1 MSTNLPSMPYNR
13 LGSSGLQVSQFSFG
27 SWVTFG
33 DQVDTGIA
41 KEQLQVAADAG
52 VNFFDNAEVYAGGR
66 SEEIMGEAIRELGWK
81 RHEYVISTKLFWG
94 INGDMV
100 NMQNTL
106 NRKYLMQAIDG
117 SLERLGLDFVDLVYA
132 HRPDPN
138 TPIEETV
145 YAFSDMIE
153 QGKALYWGTSEW
165 SADEIRAAWEIADR
179 RNLRKPVMEQPQYN
193 LLHRNKVEDEFA
205 RLYGDIGLGLTTWS
219 PLASG
224 VLTGKYLEG
233 VPEGSR
239 ATRKGHGDIVTVA
252 KENEDRV
259 RELVRMA
266 EELDVSTGQL
276 ALAWV
281 AANPHVSTVILG
293 ASSVAQLE
301 ENLGALT
308 ALERL
313 TPELKKQLDDLFA

>member
-1 MSTNLPSMPYNR
+1 
-13 LGSSGLQVSQFSFG
+13 
-27 SWVTFG
+27 
-33 DQVDTGIA
+33 
-41 KEQLQVAADAG
+41 
-52 VNFFDNAEVYAGGR
+52 
-66 SEEIMGEAIRELGWK
+66 
-81 RHEYVISTKLFWG
+81 
-94 INGDMV
+94 
-100 NMQNTL
+100 
-106 NRKYLMQAIDG
+106 
-117 SLERLGLDFVDLVYA
+117 
-132 HRPDPN
+132 
-138 TPIEETV
+138 
-145 YAFSDMIE
+145 
-153 QGKALYWGTSEW
+153 
-165 SADEIRAAWEIADR
+165 
-179 RNLRKPVMEQPQYN
+179 MEQPQYN

>member
-1 MSTNLPSMPYNR
+1 MPYNR

-81 RHEYVISTKLFWG
+81 RHEYVVSTKLFWG

-252 KENEDRV
+252 KENEDKV
-259 RELVRMA
+259 RELVKMA
-266 EELDVSTGQL
+266 EDLDVSTGQL

>member
-1 MSTNLPSMPYNR
+1 
-13 LGSSGLQVSQFSFG
+13 
-27 SWVTFG
+27 
-33 DQVDTGIA
+33 
-41 KEQLQVAADAG
+41 
-52 VNFFDNAEVYAGGR
+52 
-66 SEEIMGEAIRELGWK
+66 
-81 RHEYVISTKLFWG
+81 
-94 INGDMV
+94 MV

-252 KENEDRV
+252 KENEDKV
-259 RELVRMA
+259 RELVKMA
-266 EELDVSTGQL
+266 ADLDVSTGQL

>member
-1 MSTNLPSMPYNR
+1 MSNKLPSMPYNR
-13 LGSSGLQVSQFSFG
+13 LGTAGLQVSQFSFG

-33 DQVDTGIA
+33 RQVDTGIA
-41 KEQLQVAADAG
+41 KEQLQLAAEAG
-52 VNFFDNAEVYAGGR
+52 VNFFDNAEVYALGR

-100 NMQNTL
+100 NMKNTL

-165 SADEIRAAWEIADR
+165 SADEIRAAWEIADK

-193 LLHRNKVEDEFA
+193 LLHRDRVENEYA
-205 RLYGDIGLGLTTWS
+205 RLYNDIGLGLTTWS

-224 VLTGKYLEG
+224 VLTGKYLDG

-239 ATRKGHGDIVTVA
+239 GSTAAHKEILGDARKFEPQI
-252 KENEDRV
+252 
-259 RELVRMA
+259 RELLKMA
-266 EELDVSTGQL
+266 EKLEVSPAQL

-293 ASSVAQLE
+293 ASSVAQLD
-301 ENLGALT
+301 ENLGALV

-313 TPELKKQLDDLFA
+313 TPELKAELDALFA

>member
-1 MSTNLPSMPYNR
+1 MPYNR

-145 YAFSDMIE
+145 HAFSDMIE

>member
-1 MSTNLPSMPYNR
+1 MPSMPYNR